1 MHFQK
6 LRVKEGE
13 VRRAGE
19 KSGKMQEY
27 SKEEASNSV
36 LS

>member
-6 LRVKEGE
+6 LRVEGE